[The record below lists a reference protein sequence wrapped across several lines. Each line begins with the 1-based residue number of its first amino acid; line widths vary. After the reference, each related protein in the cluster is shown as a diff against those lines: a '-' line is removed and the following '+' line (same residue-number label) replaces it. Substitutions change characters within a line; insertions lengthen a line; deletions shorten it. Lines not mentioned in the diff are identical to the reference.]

1 MSAPLI
7 TLASDFGEGSAY
19 VAMLKGALLARCPTA
34 RLVDLNH
41 GLDSGDNFAAAFL
54 WLRVY
59 SYYPAGTVHLL
70 GLDRGGGP
78 DRVLAAAAA
87 GQFWLAMDEGA
98 LGLLLERHPEASVH
112 AVPLASR
119 GSFVA
124 LEAMVPLAEE
134 LAKSGRLPGH
144 PVTDW
149 RRLAMPALTPR
160 ADGGVQ
166 AEVLHVDRF
175 GNLLLNAPI
184 SGYAEAEIAGTA
196 VPRVD
201 GHYGSRDAGSLML
214 RAGPE
219 GWMEISAVQ
228 GSAAARLGAGRGTK
242 VGLR

>member
-1 MSAPLI
+1 MPDPLI
-7 TLASDFGEGSAY
+7 TLSSDFGGASAF
-19 VAMLKGALLARCPTA
+19 AAILRGALLRRCPEA
-34 RLVDLNH
+34 RLLDLSH
-41 GLDSGDNFAAAFL
+41 ELAGGDVFAAALFL
-54 WLRVY
+54 LRVY